1 MTIIYLHGILLFRTL
16 QVPETEKC
24 PQYDEGM
31 YDVGAT
37 CICDNSEKSPPTND
51 FKRSGMIKIL
61 KCDSVI
67 VTSLSTIHGATSKL
81 YHIICSSDRRFR
93 SYGLFVK
100 YICIT
105 MYRVSFRRVGG
116 HSPLDLRV
124 ATSHIHI

>member
-81 YHIICSSDRRFR
+81 YHIM
-93 SYGLFVK
+93 FVRQEVQIIWVGCEI
-100 YICIT
+100 Y
-105 MYRVSFRRVGG
+105 MYHHVQGF
-116 HSPLDLRV
+116 
-124 ATSHIHI
+124 I